1 MKCEAVS
8 QWHKDIEHLSPKKF
22 ERKEKDE
29 ARKTLLIP
37 SKG

>member
-22 ERKEKDE
+22 ERKKKDE